1 MDNKDTTRQYYEN
14 IILFLERQY
23 DSKLSDFQKYN
34 KWYRPIM
41 KKVIKKEIESI
52 QKDITYYKN
61 LISEYQKRGLL

>member
-1 MDNKDTTRQYYEN
+1 MDNKDTTKQYYEN

-23 DSKLSDFQKYN
+23 NSKLSDFQKYN
-34 KWYRPIM
+34 KWYHPIM

-61 LISEYQKRGLL
+61 LITEYQRKGLL